1 MFSGIGG
8 NDKAEFLSVSPRLLE
23 EECDLRCDNATSSIT
38 STSFLYCVSSI
49 KNQMHHN
56 RPIIE
61 GILSLVDRNKDI
73 N

>member
-1 MFSGIGG
+1 MSSGIEGS
-8 NDKAEFLSVSPRLLE
+8 EVELLSISPRLVE
-23 EECDLRCDNATSSIT
+23 DECDLRYDDATSSIT